1 VRPTVATQE
10 TDAYRASFERFAGS
24 AGLAD
29 PSWLADL
36 RAVGMTR
43 FSEVGFPTTR
53 DEQWRHTS
61 LAPLTRTAFS
71 RSADPDGLPHPEATL
86 AALRLAGRPGPEA
99 VFLNGRHVSRLSRP
113 APPTPGVEVLSLRK
127 VLEQQP
133 ERLKPYLARQG
144 GGEGNAFVALNTA
157 FMEDG
162 AVVFLA
168 PGAVVAEPIHLVFLS
183 TSPDGRARVSHPR
196 NLIVAGPGSQAHIV
210 ESYGGPG
217 GELYFT
223 NAVTD
228 IAVGENAVLDHY
240 KLQGEGEAAFH
251 LATLSVRQERSSRFS
266 NTQIALGA
274 ALFRQD
280 IGAVFGGEGGECV
293 LNGLFVANG
302 EQHTDTHTVIDHAQ
316 PHCVSRE
323 LYRGILDGRARGV
336 FNGLI
341 RVRKGAQKT
350 DAHQTN
356 RNLLLS
362 PEALVDST
370 PQLEILADDVKCK
383 HGSTTGQL
391 DPEALFYLRSRGMGE
406 QVARSLLTYA
416 FAGEV
421 LHRIRVEPLRSAVV
435 RSLQAHL
442 PGVLEVQ
449 EAVV

>member
-1 VRPTVATQE
+1 MVVAPE
-10 TDAYRASFERFAGS
+10 ADVYRASFERFAGI
-24 AGLAD
+24 AALAD

-36 RAVGMTR
+36 RSAAMAR

-61 LAPLTRTAFS
+61 VAPLTRIAFS
-71 RSADPDGLPHPEATL
+71 HANDPDGLLLPGATL
-86 AALRLAGRPGPEA
+86 AALRFASRPGPEA
-99 VFLNGRHVSRLSRP
+99 VFVNGRHVAGLSLP
-113 APPTPGVEVLSLRK
+113 GPPTSGVEVLSLGK
-127 VLEQQP
+127 VLKQQP
-133 ERLKPYLARQG
+133 ERLEPHLARLG
-144 GGEGNAFVALNTA
+144 GGEANAFVALNTA
-157 FMEDG
+157 FIEDG

-168 PGAVVAEPIHLVFLS
+168 PGAVVAEPIHLIFLS
-183 TSPDGRARVSHPR
+183 TSPDGRPRVSHPR
-196 NLIVAGPGSQAHIV
+196 NLIVAGPGSQARIV
-210 ESYGGPG
+210 ESYGGPK
-217 GELYFT
+217 GERYFT
-223 NAVTD
+223 NAVTE
-228 IAVGENAVLDHY
+228 IVVGENAVLDHY

-251 LATLSVRQERSSRFS
+251 VATLAVRQGRASRFS

-274 ALFRQD
+274 ALSRQD
-280 IGAVFGGEGGECV
+280 IGAVFAGEGGECV
-293 LNGLFVANG
+293 LNGLFVADG

-316 PHCVSRE
+316 PRCVSRE

-341 RVRKGAQKT
+341 RVRKDAQKT

-391 DPEALFYLRSRGMGE
+391 DPEALFYLRSRGLGE
-406 QVARSLLTYA
+406 QMACSLLTCA

-421 LHRIRVEPLRSAVV
+421 LHGIRVEPLRSAVV
-435 RSLQAHL
+435 RHLQAHL
-442 PGVLEVQ
+442 PGVLEIQ